1 MATVIPEGEA
11 IRRAIKWISSHLD
24 VNPDAPVQKLVNE
37 AVARFDLSPKD
48 AEFLAG
54 FYRQAKAENP
64 SELS

>member
-1 MATVIPEGEA
+1 MATVIPEGES

-24 VNPDAPVQKLVNE
+24 ANPDAPVQKLVNE

-48 AEFLAG
+48 TEFLTS
-54 FYRQAKAENP
+54 FYRKAKADHP